1 MHGWKAKV
9 IVETSGSWRM
19 DMTFQDVQSI
29 DGEELDCEPA
39 RAGSDGQKAAA
50 VALWSLVC
58 TATLAE
64 MKPEAF

>member
-1 MHGWKAKV
+1 MFV
-9 IVETSGSWRM
+9 PQDIDVE
-19 DMTFQDVQSI
+19 VQSV

-50 VALWSLVC
+50 VAPWSLVC

-64 MKPEAF
+64 MKPKASQRKIGNRNYEL